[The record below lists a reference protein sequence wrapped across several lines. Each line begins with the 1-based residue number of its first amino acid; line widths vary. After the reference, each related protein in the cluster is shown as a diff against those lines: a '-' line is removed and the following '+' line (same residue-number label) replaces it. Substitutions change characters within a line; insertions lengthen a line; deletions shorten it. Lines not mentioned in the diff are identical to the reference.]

1 MPGPQGAP
9 SMQGSGGG
17 FYGNRGRGGNN
28 AARGN
33 NRRRRS
39 NNQQGAKYTQ
49 ANGFQEDAEFQPK
62 LPSDTAPAFRFVERR
77 GRRNRGG
84 AGNAGPGGQQNHHH
98 GGQGGGRQ
106 HTKDPSKPKA
116 TSHPQPAPKTA
127 PKTISGSPNTLQEN
141 ITPKTLRIVSASSKL
156 DISDESPEADTVFS
170 GNSLVEKTLSQ
181 QTRSTPPTLP
191 EPVEARSKP
200 QLEAGQDTVTE
211 DFSSVDEEEGGVPVS
226 WVMAS
231 DAQSETPVATS
242 ADNTTTEEPK
252 KISIRELLDTSDI
265 IEPMTMS
272 KPPFLPTILIEP
284 STPANNQP
292 SGIFSSP
299 LTITKTPFNPN
310 NPQNTIQEPTPA
322 ERFLKLSDVTSRY
335 LTERLSDINYSPDLS
350 RRLKSDFEVIESTY
364 NAIPFER
371 ALNPYRVI
379 WHALIGLKKA
389 IELRNN
395 DAKIVGALK
404 KMSQTYD
411 TVRHQALHERRFD
424 GDQQFDFDTRNATAP
439 AVTTA
444 VNVKSDIK
452 NNDAQAIAKS
462 GETLMDTLKW
472 NIRGG
477 DTNVR
482 LYEGNGNAGHAI
494 MGFRNPGFGT
504 PNYGNTGFGPTVGIG
519 ATSFGNSGYGIPPMN
534 GFGITPGYGQTGFA
548 TTPRPSTSGYGNV
561 SFSTVGFN
569 PAAVDTTGFG
579 TPGFRP
585 PAFARTASA
594 TPWGVRVHDNNFS
607 TPRKPSVPPQHGII
621 GSHLK

>member
-33 NRRRRS
+33 NRRRRP

-77 GRRNRGG
+77 GRRNRGV
-84 AGNAGPGGQQNHHH
+84 AGNAGPGGHQNHHH
-98 GGQGGGRQ
+98 GGQGSGRQ
-106 HTKDPSKPKA
+106 HTKDPSQLKA
-116 TSHPQPAPKTA
+116 TSHAQPASKTA
-127 PKTISGSPNTLQEN
+127 SKTIPDSPNTLQEN
-141 ITPKTLRIVSASSKL
+141 ITPKTLRIVSASSKP
-156 DISDESPEADTVFS
+156 DTSDESPTADTVFP
-170 GNSLVEKTLSQ
+170 GNSLVEKTSSQ

-211 DFSSVDEEEGGVPVS
+211 DFSSIDEDEGGVPVS
-226 WVMAS
+226 WAMAS

-242 ADNTTTEEPK
+242 ADKTTTEEPK

-310 NPQNTIQEPTPA
+310 NPQNATQEPTPA

-335 LTERLSDINYSPDLS
+335 LTERLGDINYNADLS

-424 GDQQFDFDTRNATAP
+424 GDQPFDFETGNATAP
-439 AVTTA
+439 AATTT
-444 VNVKSDIK
+444 VN
-452 NNDAQAIAKS
+452 
-462 GETLMDTLKW
+462 W

-482 LYEGNGNAGHAI
+482 LYEGNGNAGHAM

-504 PNYGNTGFGPTVGIG
+504 PNYGSTGFGPTVSIG
-519 ATSFGNSGYGIPPMN
+519 ATNFGNSEYGIPPMN
-534 GFGITPGYGQTGFA
+534 SFRITPSYGQTSFA
-548 TTPRPSTSGYGNV
+548 ATPRPSTSSYGNV

-585 PAFARTASA
+585 PTFAKTASA
-594 TPWGVRVHDNNFS
+594 TPWGARVHDNNFS
-607 TPRKPSVPPQHGII
+607 TPTKPSVPPQHGII

>member
-17 FYGNRGRGGNN
+17 FYGNRGRGGSN

-33 NRRRRS
+33 NRRRRP
-39 NNQQGAKYTQ
+39 NNQQGAKYTR

-84 AGNAGPGGQQNHHH
+84 ARNAGPGGQQNHH
-98 GGQGGGRQ
+98 GGQGGGHQ
-106 HTKDPSKPKA
+106 HTKDPSQPKA
-116 TSHPQPAPKTA
+116 ASHAQPASKTA
-127 PKTISGSPNTLQEN
+127 SKTIPGSPNTLQEN
-141 ITPKTLRIVSASSKL
+141 ITPKTLRIVSASTKP
-156 DISDESPEADTVFS
+156 DTSDESPKADTVFS
-170 GNSLVEKTLSQ
+170 GNSLGEKTSSQ

-226 WVMAS
+226 WAMAS
-231 DAQSETPVATS
+231 DAQSETPVATL
-242 ADNTTTEEPK
+242 ADKTTTEEPK
-252 KISIRELLDTSDI
+252 KISIRDLLDTSDI

-310 NPQNTIQEPTPA
+310 NPQNATQEPTPA

-335 LTERLSDINYSPDLS
+335 LTERLSDINYNPDLS

-404 KMSQTYD
+404 KMSQAYD

-424 GDQQFDFDTRNATAP
+424 GDQPLDFETGNTTAP
-439 AVTTA
+439 AAITA
-444 VNVKSDIK
+444 VNVKSDMK
-452 NNDAQAIAKS
+452 NS
-462 GETLMDTLKW
+462 SW

-482 LYEGNGNAGHAI
+482 LYEGNGNAGHAM

-504 PNYGNTGFGPTVGIG
+504 SNYGNTGFGPTVGIG
-519 ATSFGNSGYGIPPMN
+519 ATNFGNSGYGIPPMN
-534 GFGITPGYGQTGFA
+534 GFGITPSYGRTGLT

-585 PAFARTASA
+585 PAFAMTTSA
-594 TPWGVRVHDNNFS
+594 TPWGARVHDNGFS
-607 TPRKPSVPPQHGII
+607 TSTKPDIPPQHGII

>member
-33 NRRRRS
+33 NRRRRP

-77 GRRNRGG
+77 GRRNRGV
-84 AGNAGPGGQQNHHH
+84 AGNAGPGGHQNHHH
-98 GGQGGGRQ
+98 GGQGSGRQ
-106 HTKDPSKPKA
+106 HTKDPSQLRA
-116 TSHPQPAPKTA
+116 TSPAQPASKTA
-127 PKTISGSPNTLQEN
+127 SKTIPDSPNTLQEN
-141 ITPKTLRIVSASSKL
+141 ITPKTLRIVSASSKP
-156 DISDESPEADTVFS
+156 DTSDESPTADTVFS
-170 GNSLVEKTLSQ
+170 GNSLVEKTSSQ

-211 DFSSVDEEEGGVPVS
+211 DFSSIDEEEGGVPVS
-226 WVMAS
+226 WAMAS

-242 ADNTTTEEPK
+242 ADKTTTEEPK

-284 STPANNQP
+284 STPANKQP

-310 NPQNTIQEPTPA
+310 NPQNATQEPTPA

-335 LTERLSDINYSPDLS
+335 LTERLGDINYNADLS

-424 GDQQFDFDTRNATAP
+424 GDQPFEFETENATAP
-439 AVTTA
+439 AATTT
-444 VNVKSDIK
+444 VN
-452 NNDAQAIAKS
+452 
-462 GETLMDTLKW
+462 W

-482 LYEGNGNAGHAI
+482 LYEGNGNAGHAM

-504 PNYGNTGFGPTVGIG
+504 PNYGSTGFGPTVGIG
-519 ATSFGNSGYGIPPMN
+519 ATNFGNSEYGIPPMN
-534 GFGITPGYGQTGFA
+534 GFGITPSYGQTGFA
-548 TTPRPSTSGYGNV
+548 ATPRPSTSGYGNV
-561 SFSTVGFN
+561 SFSTIGFN

-585 PAFARTASA
+585 PTFARTASA
-594 TPWGVRVHDNNFS
+594 TPWGARVHDNNFS
-607 TPRKPSVPPQHGII
+607 TPTKPSVPPQHGII

>member
-33 NRRRRS
+33 NRRRRP

-77 GRRNRGG
+77 GRRNRGV
-84 AGNAGPGGQQNHHH
+84 AGNAGPGGHQNHHH
-98 GGQGGGRQ
+98 GGQGSGRQ
-106 HTKDPSKPKA
+106 HTKDPSQLKA
-116 TSHPQPAPKTA
+116 TSHAQPASKTA
-127 PKTISGSPNTLQEN
+127 SKTIPDSPNTLQEN
-141 ITPKTLRIVSASSKL
+141 ITPKTLRIVSASSKP
-156 DISDESPEADTVFS
+156 DTSDESPTADTVFS
-170 GNSLVEKTLSQ
+170 GNSLVEKTSSQ

-211 DFSSVDEEEGGVPVS
+211 DFSSIDEDEGGVPVS
-226 WVMAS
+226 WAMAS

-242 ADNTTTEEPK
+242 ADKTTTEEPK

-310 NPQNTIQEPTPA
+310 NPQNATQEPTPA

-335 LTERLSDINYSPDLS
+335 LTERLGDINYNADLS

-364 NAIPFER
+364 NAIPFE
-371 ALNPYRVI
+371 P
-379 WHALIGLKKA
+379 

-424 GDQQFDFDTRNATAP
+424 GDQPFDFETGNATAP
-439 AVTTA
+439 AATTT
-444 VNVKSDIK
+444 VNVKSDLK
-452 NNDAQAIAKS
+452 NNSVQAIAKS

-482 LYEGNGNAGHAI
+482 LYEGNGNAGHAM

-504 PNYGNTGFGPTVGIG
+504 PNYGSTGFGPTVGIG
-519 ATSFGNSGYGIPPMN
+519 ATNFGNSEYGIPPMN
-534 GFGITPGYGQTGFA
+534 GFGITPSYGQTGFA
-548 TTPRPSTSGYGNV
+548 ATPRPSTSGYGNV

-585 PAFARTASA
+585 PTFARTASA
-594 TPWGVRVHDNNFS
+594 TPWGARVHDNNFS
-607 TPRKPSVPPQHGII
+607 TPTKPSVPPQHGII